1 MIAKNKIIV
10 SLLLIIQLGCS
21 EAKIEM
27 FDADAL
33 LRSRASLARKTKVP
47 VNLNLCK
54 LNSFKWDRIIIV
66 APYSTS
72 ETIRKYNLKN
82 SRYVEKHLL
91 GFLYQETHCLL
102 LFVDQNTVTKYSYVS
117 NVNMNF
123 NYINNTDNNKLIFR
137 DLSCE
142 LFVKDTDKGLKLF
155 FP

>member
-1 MIAKNKIIV
+1 MISKNKLLV

-27 FDADAL
+27 FDADSL
-33 LRSRASLARKTKVP
+33 LRSRSSLARKTKAP

-54 LNSFKWDRIIIV
+54 MNSFKWDRIIIV

-72 ETIRKYNLKN
+72 ETVRKYNLKN
-82 SRYVEKHLL
+82 SKYVEKHLL

-123 NYINNTDNNKLIFR
+123 NYINNTNTNKLISR
-137 DLSCE
+137 GLSCKI
-142 LFVKDTDKGLKLF
+142 FVKDTYKGLKLF
-155 FP
+155 YP